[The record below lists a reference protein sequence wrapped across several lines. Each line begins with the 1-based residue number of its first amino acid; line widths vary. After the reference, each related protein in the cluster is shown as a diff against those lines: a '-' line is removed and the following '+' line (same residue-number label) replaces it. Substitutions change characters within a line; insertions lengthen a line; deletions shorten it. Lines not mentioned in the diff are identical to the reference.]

1 VRRFSADYLERT
13 RAGLWAGDR
22 AALADLRLPEADAV
36 LDVGCGTGEFTRV
49 LAAECP
55 GRVIGCDRDPDLLA
69 HLRPDGTDE
78 SGARGE
84 DGDEGDGGADEAPA
98 AALDRGAP
106 VRGDAYSL
114 PFPDDSVDV
123 VACQALLV
131 NLPEPGRALREF
143 ARVARERVAAVE
155 PDNARVRVDS
165 TVESEPPL
173 ARRARRL
180 YLAGLETDA
189 ALGDASAAFRAAGL
203 SDVQVR
209 RHDHERIVEP
219 PYSETELAA
228 AGRKARGDAL
238 RDHREE
244 LRRALDADRLDEF
257 RSDWRAMGRA
267 VVEQVRAGD
276 YRRRETIP
284 FFVTVGE
291 VRG

>member
-1 VRRFSADYLERT
+1 
-13 RAGLWAGDR
+13 
-22 AALADLRLPEADAV
+22 
-36 LDVGCGTGEFTRV
+36 
-49 LAAECP
+49 
-55 GRVIGCDRDPDLLA
+55 
-69 HLRPDGTDE
+69 
-78 SGARGE
+78 
-84 DGDEGDGGADEAPA
+84 
-98 AALDRGAP
+98 
-106 VRGDAYSL
+106 VRGDAASL
-114 PFPDDSVDV
+114 PFPDDSDDG
-123 VACQALLV
+123 VAGQALLV

-173 ARRARRL
+173 ARRVRLQPREVQPSGASRQRRL
-180 YLAGLETDA
+180 YLAGRETDA

-203 SDVQVR
+203 SDIRVR
-209 RHDHERIVEP
+209 RHDHERVVEP

-238 RDHREE
+238 RDHQEE

-291 VRG
+291 IRG